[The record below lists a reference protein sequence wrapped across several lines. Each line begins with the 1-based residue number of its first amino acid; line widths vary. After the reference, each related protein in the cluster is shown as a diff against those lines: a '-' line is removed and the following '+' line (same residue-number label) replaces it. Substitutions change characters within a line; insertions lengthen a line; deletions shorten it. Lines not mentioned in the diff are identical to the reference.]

1 MATELEIILKETI
14 ERDGPIPVED
24 WMSICL
30 SHPEYGYYTTG
41 QPFGKQG
48 DFTTA
53 PEISQMF
60 GELLGL
66 WAAVVWQQMGA
77 PGKIQ
82 LIELGPGRGTL
93 MSDALRAARG
103 VSGFIESVSV
113 NMVETSPVLTALQE
127 QALADA
133 AVESHWYQAIE
144 EVPDGPSVIIGNEF
158 LDALPIRQWVK
169 SGDSWQ
175 ERCIDYVE
183 DQFAFVCGD
192 IIDANGIPAPFRTA
206 SDGSIFETSPVS
218 NEIVT
223 SISRRVCAG
232 GGAALLIDYGHDEM
246 GMGDT
251 LQAVKAHEYS
261 DPLRHPGQQ
270 DLTAHVA
277 FSTIGKTSVNAGARP
292 WGPIAQGDLLER
304 LGISARATSLL
315 ASATKDQA
323 VDLASARQRL
333 TAPDGMGRLF
343 KAIAISHPDAPA
355 PPGFE
360 EVTWTN

>member
-1 MATELEIILKETI
+1 MSPLAKILKEAI
-14 ERDGPIPVED
+14 QRDGPISVEE

-30 SHPEYGYYTTG
+30 GHPEHGYYTTG
-41 QPFGKQG
+41 EPFGKQG

-77 PGKIQ
+77 PKKAQ

-93 MSDALRAARG
+93 MSDALRAAKG
-103 VSGFIESVSV
+103 VPGFIGAVSV
-113 NMVETSPVLTALQE
+113 HMVETSPALTALQK

-133 AVESHWYQAIE
+133 GAETQWHQAIE
-144 EVPDGPSVIIGNEF
+144 EVPGGPSIIIGNEF

-169 SGDSWQ
+169 DGDHWR
-175 ERCIDYVE
+175 ERCVDVIDNLFE
-183 DQFAFVCGD
+183 FALGDQVDPSD
-192 IIDANGIPAPFRTA
+192 IPEVFRKA
-206 SDGSIFETSPVS
+206 SDGDIFESSPIT
-218 NEIVT
+218 NDIIQK
-223 SISRRVCAG
+223 ISARLCQF
-232 GGAALLIDYGHDEM
+232 GGAAVFIDYGHSATGLGE
-246 GMGDT
+246 T
-251 LQAVKAHEYS
+251 LQAVKNHGYAK
-261 DPLRHPGQQ
+261 PLRDPGQQ
-270 DLTAHVA
+270 DLTAHVNFA
-277 FSTIGKTSVNAGARP
+277 AIAQVAREVGARP
-292 WGPIAQGDLLER
+292 WGPITQGELLER

-315 ASATKDQA
+315 ASATKEQA
-323 VDLASARQRL
+323 VELASARQRL

-360 EVTWTN
+360 EVSWAG